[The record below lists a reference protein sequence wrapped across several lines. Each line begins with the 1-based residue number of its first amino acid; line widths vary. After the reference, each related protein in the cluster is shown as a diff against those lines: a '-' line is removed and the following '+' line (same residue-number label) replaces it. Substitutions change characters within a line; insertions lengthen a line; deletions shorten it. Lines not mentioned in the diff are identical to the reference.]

1 MPRPDPTRPDPSTEL
16 PQTLHE
22 RVGRQDATA
31 QALAEEPLDLP
42 ERISIATAAQRLKAQ
57 YAREGR
63 PPPTL

>member
-1 MPRPDPTRPDPSTEL
+1 MPRPDPTRPDPPADL
-16 PQTLHE
+16 PQAVDE
-22 RVGRQDATA
+22 QVSRDGTA
-31 QALAEEPLDLP
+31 LALAEEPLDLP